1 MTAAA
6 PLRILYVDDDVE
18 YALLFKLAVSRAGH
32 QVTTHHSP
40 RAALDALAVVSAA
53 FDILVTDFRMPGMD
67 GLELIGLARARVPD
81 LRCALITSDLAAV
94 DAGTAAAAGVGVTE
108 RKPERVEEFAL
119 FIGRAACHKSQ

>member
-1 MTAAA
+1 MTATA
-6 PLRILYVDDDVE
+6 PLRILYVDDDAE

-32 QVTTHHSP
+32 QVTTCHS
-40 RAALDALAVVSAA
+40 ALDALAAVSAA
-53 FDILVTDFRMPGMD
+53 YDIMVTDFRMPGMD

-94 DAGTAAAAGVGVTE
+94 DAGAAAAAGVGVTE